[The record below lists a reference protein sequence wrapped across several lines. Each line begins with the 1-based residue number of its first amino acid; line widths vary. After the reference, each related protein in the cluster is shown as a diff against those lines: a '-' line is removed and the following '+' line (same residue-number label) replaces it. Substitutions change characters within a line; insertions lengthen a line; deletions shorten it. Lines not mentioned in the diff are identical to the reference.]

1 MMPLDNMS
9 FGTLRLTTLG
19 NRVLIDGPSHHL
31 SALKKHLELCDLH
44 PAVHHDLENESLALE
59 LRPMD
64 NVERVRAILDEW
76 TD

>member
-19 NRVLIDGPSHHL
+19 NRVLIDGPRHHL
-31 SALKKHLELCDLH
+31 SALKKHLELCDLR
-44 PAVHHDLENESLALE
+44 PAVRREPEHVSLSLEI
-59 LRPMD
+59 RPVE
-64 NVERVRAILDEW
+64 NAERVRAILEEW